1 MARAKQQQ
9 TVSVDRG
16 LFLIRYAAAEDTA
29 HPPIVRVFA
38 DPSPNK
44 EIGFLLHPDH
54 REAALWQPESCLVA
68 RALAPGKLTIEVMAS
83 RDGGSAAATVRIE
96 PITQGTPV
104 QDQSAPSPSSS
115 SKKVVADS
123 RPDPSGLRV
132 LGHITGIGDKLVT
145 ANEWIGG
152 PSAPLRIEGV
162 AIEWPD
168 KPNGID
174 IRYAV
179 KTAKPQPISGRPFDL
194 GSFAGTRGKAMPI
207 VGVMFEI
214 LGAASANLQFAVEAV
229 FLGAPVMRM
238 VGKRIIASGPT
249 GREPLVGLRLA
260 FEDTAAAEQP
270 KTSSVGAASPGEGAG
285 RVRVFRSRQKSK
297 EQATA

>member
-9 TVSVDRG
+9 TVSIDRG

-38 DPSPNK
+38 DPSPAK

-54 REAALWQPESCLVA
+54 GDTALWQPESCLVA
-68 RALAPGKLTIEVMAS
+68 RASAPGKLTIEVMAS

-96 PITQGTPV
+96 PITQGNPV
-104 QDQSAPSPSSS
+104 QDQSAPSSSSS
-115 SKKVVADS
+115 SKKTAVSS

-152 PSAPLRIEGV
+152 PSAPLRIEGF

-168 KPNGID
+168 KPSDID

-179 KTAKPQPISGRPFDL
+179 KTSKPEPISGRPFEL

-207 VGVMFEI
+207 VSVMVEI
-214 LGAASANLQFAVEAV
+214 SGAQATNLQFAVEAV
-229 FLGAPVMRM
+229 FLGAPVTRL

-260 FEDTAAAEQP
+260 LEDTAAAEQP
-270 KTSSVGAASPGEGAG
+270 KTSSLDAAPPREGAG
-285 RVRVFRSRQKSK
+285 RVRVFRSRQKPR